1 MSDLLARLKK
11 ASKIELAN
19 TLDKSDIA
27 NNKDVIQLPIPALNI
42 ALGGSLDSGLTPGL
56 TMFAG
61 ESKTFKT
68 LYSLICAKAYLDKY
82 DDAVLLFYDSEM
94 GASQSYFES
103 LNIDTSRVLHTPIT
117 DVEQLK
123 FDIMAQLE
131 EIKRGDHV
139 IIVVDSVGNLAS
151 KKEVEDALA
160 EKSAADMTRAKQLK
174 SLTRLVTPH
183 LSLKN
188 IPMIIVNHIYMDMG
202 LFPKAI
208 TSGGCLVEGT
218 KIQMADGSLKE
229 IQLIRVGE
237 KVKTKDG
244 VNEVINTWNP
254 DTLEN
259 GMPECYEIEFE
270 DGSKVVCSDKHKFL
284 VNGEWIEAKN
294 LQVDVDVEVA

>member
-1 MSDLLARLKK
+1 M
-11 ASKIELAN
+11 
-19 TLDKSDIA
+19 
-27 NNKDVIQLPIPALNI
+27 
-42 ALGGSLDSGLTPGL
+42 
-56 TMFAG
+56 
-61 ESKTFKT
+61 
-68 LYSLICAKAYLDKY
+68 ICAKAYLQKY

-94 GASQSYFES
+94 GASQSYFNS
-103 LNIDTSRVLHTPIT
+103 LEIDTSRVLHTPIT

-139 IIVVDSVGNLAS
+139 IIIVDSVGNLAS

-208 TSGGCLVEGT
+208 TSKLNCSI
-218 KIQMADGSLKE
+218 IQ
-229 IQLIRVGE
+229 
-237 KVKTKDG
+237 
-244 VNEVINTWNP
+244 
-254 DTLEN
+254 
-259 GMPECYEIEFE
+259 
-270 DGSKVVCSDKHKFL
+270 
-284 VNGEWIEAKN
+284 
-294 LQVDVDVEVA
+294 